1 MMRTFDLYVQIIRL
15 LKNEYNV
22 NTTEKEL
29 KLNIYLINNLEYYM
43 QPIHKRNRYATD
55 TQRKHNARE

>member
-1 MMRTFDLYVQIIRL
+1 MMQTFDLYVRIIRL

-29 KLNIYLINNLEYYM
+29 TLNS
-43 QPIHKRNRYATD
+43 RT
-55 TQRKHNARE
+55 